1 MIEFIQAN
9 YENIFAIIGQIVFV
23 ASAIVALTPSTKD
36 DAIVGKI
43 VEFISKFSVFNRK
56 VK

>member
-1 MIEFIQAN
+1 MDYVTQN
-9 YENIFAIIGQIVFV
+9 YESILAVIGAVV
-23 ASAIVALTPSTKD
+23 TLASTIVALTPSTRD

>member
-1 MIEFIQAN
+1 MEFISSN
-9 YENIFAIIGQIVFV
+9 YEGILAVVGAVV
-23 ASAIVALTPSTKD
+23 TLASAIVALTPSTKD

-43 VEFISKFSVFNRK
+43 IEFISKFSVFNRK